1 MPEGTTTNKV
11 VQLKDPTTK
20 EPVSPVVNVGSIY
33 DKNGNKVDNLLSYK
47 VAGTDVTIPE
57 LADVAGDLQAQ
68 VDEKL
73 AEVDEALAE
82 SLGDISTPAQKL
94 GLPSNASV
102 GDLFNTLASVGD
114 LHVWRRTTSSGV
126 DYPVSTEQNAY
137 QEGSDAKPAGYTKG
151 SVNTGSFKFGQYPVP
166 YNGLAVV
173 RYYYSSSV
181 EVSDDGTVSLFDEI
195 PKNVGYDY
203 DLSVLKGKY
212 IRIHDDESQFVSFFK
227 PGKIYYIP
235 PNATFSQTGST
246 MDWETTVDK
255 YQTVTGYAAIPADTT
270 IEYLGNLGDKSR
282 IATGS
287 YVGTGLQGEGN
298 KTVVPF
304 PFPVKFAVVYSL
316 SGLPAPGGNGW
327 ENMLIYTEGMLLT
340 KISGEYVYFQL
351 TENSLKF
358 YCDGLASDQLNELG
372 TEYCFFG
379 IA

>member
-1 MPEGTTTNKV
+1 MADSTGMTKV
-11 VQLKDPTTK
+11 FQMTHPTTG
-20 EPVSPVVNVGSIY
+20 EPMSPVVSVGSLY

-57 LADVAGDLQAQ
+57 LADVTGDLQAQ

-73 AEVDEALAE
+73 TEVDEALAGIDTAVDDKLNE
-82 SLGDISTPAQKL
+82 SLGDISTPAQSL
-94 GLPSNASV
+94 GLPSNASI

-114 LHVWRRTTSSGV
+114 LHVWRRTTSSGT
-126 DYPVSTEQNAY
+126 DYPVSTDRNAY
-137 QEGSDAKPAGYTKG
+137 TEGTSAG
-151 SVNTGSFKFGQYPVP
+151 
-166 YNGLAVV
+166 
-173 RYYYSSSV
+173 
-181 EVSDDGTVSLFDEI
+181 
-195 PKNVGYDY
+195 
-203 DLSVLKGKY
+203 
-212 IRIHDDESQFVSFFK
+212 
-227 PGKIYYIP
+227 
-235 PNATFSQTGST
+235 
-246 MDWETTVDK
+246 
-255 YQTVTGYAAIPADTT
+255 TT

-316 SGLPAPGGNGW
+316 SGQPAPGGNGW
-327 ENMLIYTEGMLLT
+327 ENMLIYTEGMLST

-358 YCDGLASDQLNELG
+358 YCDGLASDQLNQLG